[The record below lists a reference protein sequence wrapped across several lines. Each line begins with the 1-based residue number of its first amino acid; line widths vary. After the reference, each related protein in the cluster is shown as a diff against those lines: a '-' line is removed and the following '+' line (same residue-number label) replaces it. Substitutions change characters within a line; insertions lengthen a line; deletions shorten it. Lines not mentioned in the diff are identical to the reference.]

1 VDIIHHLQFAM
12 LSKSIPVLRES
23 VRAFAN
29 LSAERDN
36 TPNIVRSGVLGHLI
50 TALESIDNSS
60 REFGTMALSNLASD
74 EESKLRI
81 VREQGV
87 RPLMSIVRQAERNQ
101 IRTQQNAMSCLANI
115 ASCHEVHEELLDSGC
130 AEFSMQFIKS
140 TNLDLRTSALLSI
153 ANFCSN
159 SESHP
164 RLGSLRVHEE
174 LIKNL
179 DCTDRLV
186 QFRAV
191 TALRGLSTDSSFRD
205 LIVSGGGVLKLLS
218 FVHFDDADI
227 KIEVL
232 STLCNLSLG
241 GCLGDDANTVLE
253 SIDIES
259 LLSFLCNSDATHR
272 LFGAMAIGNIA
283 SHIDLQEPVFA
294 SGALQPLVGVS
305 ENETS
310 DVESRRCI
318 AYALCNLSAGLLK
331 NSDSLCKHSIVLN
344 GGLPSMM
351 FLCHTGD
358 TSDMLAALSTLRGLA
373 SSAEARRPIVEE
385 GVLHVLSLAMK
396 SDCLECKRET
406 AAILVLLSLNEENK
420 FNLVRSD
427 EMKELVT
434 LTDMN
439 DAQCVSQMCRSLA
452 TLSEVNDLH
461 SDILDHLTVDR
472 LVRLTSQS
480 SDPMVKLEVS
490 RLSANLSSNFNMHTT
505 LVNEPQLI
513 ENLLILCTDADT
525 DTRRSSNLTVAN
537 ICLNEK
543 THSTLE
549 RKELVSILHAVIND
563 ELPTSNDETFQKLV
577 ESKCHACIAISA
589 LCQDS
594 SLVSHIIEVGVVPA
608 LLRLLRVDGKGTDD
622 LRLHVSFAFNKLS
635 MLASA
640 HHELCQ
646 ERVTTSLVAR
656 LEEETNEHSL
666 TYSIASLR
674 RLSDDTNNRV
684 KLIASNAIEF
694 MARFYDSDNI
704 DRCREIA
711 SSVCRLALWDKARQ
725 PIIDSN
731 SMFSNILEMTTA
743 VDEEVARFAIG
754 ALANVANDERF
765 HDIVAKKEGLVST
778 ILSLMQHNTLS
789 IVRESSRALANVLS
803 SLVAQTI
810 VINDTSGIEAIVNV
824 SNLEDLECQLNT
836 AVSFRKLATNI
847 TSHEVFL
854 SQDDVFSAVVNLATH
869 KHNSQLGT
877 EKETLRNIKLQ
888 ATVALRDIASNQ
900 DFKVRFAEMGGIE
913 TAIEL
918 SSLSDIAIKT
928 LAFDIIRHLSV
939 VHQLKRSLINS
950 GVVSI
955 ITDYIGNGCQN
966 EDDEDLLYQIAESIA
981 NISEYAQNK
990 VELVQMGILHC
1001 LVSLSKHDSIN
1012 VKRGASRAF
1021 ALLSSSPENTI
1032 GVFDQKVIP
1041 SILGLLSCQEEEISR
1056 DAAATISNV
1065 AVGDFVKVIGKLGGI
1080 SPLIHLMSS
1089 SFESCQLNSCKALS
1103 RLTATLE
1110 ENKKKVFDEDGLSPL
1125 IQLCASTNQE
1135 VTLAA
1140 VMAMCNISTLEC
1152 HQIKIIEENGLPTLK
1167 QLISS
1172 DCSLTRKSVTMVLC
1186 NLTLDNDTQ
1195 DHVAR
1200 QIGVSPL
1207 FELMNDVDCRV
1218 FATMTICNLA
1228 VKQSHA
1234 MAILEEGGLVPLK
1247 VIVATD
1253 GATNLQ
1259 RAGLLTLYN
1268 ISSHENSH
1276 LCFVENNVVH
1286 EVVSTITNSED
1297 VLCRGFALMLL
1308 ANLACNE
1315 ETRAHATKGGGFNA
1329 AVSSLK
1335 DEDLSCR
1342 RFACICLAN
1351 MGNDTTTQSQIIVH
1365 GGLPSLLNLSLV
1377 EEEETQDCAILCLGN
1392 MAANE
1397 SNHSSLLRQGAFSA
1411 STQQANPTISTSS
1424 SNAYAIANMASN
1436 GEILAQIGRGGGI
1449 KPLIALAN
1457 DGKNKHAQ
1465 CLALSSLRRL
1475 AFVRE
1480 NRDKMMSENIL
1491 ECLTSASRTSQI
1503 ETQREVA
1510 GCLCNLS
1517 LSSSHRLAIA
1527 QKYTSELVLLTQS
1540 EDVETVRLSLCY
1552 LANCAENIDTHVF
1565 MKSAS
1570 ILDTIVGCL
1579 KREELDIKRESARVV
1594 TGLLSSREI
1603 HPRIIQHGGLDS
1615 LILLSGSDSC
1625 EECRYLT
1632 ALSFHKLTPSPTS
1645 HETLINNGL
1654 TNIMSLIKDVQR
1666 DTRKHAVSALRD
1678 LSSNGRDNVLF
1689 FQLGVP
1695 ALMVELIKEN
1705 DTDIK
1710 TIALSALRH
1719 LSQNNMITYS
1729 FDTSGIVQ
1737 SVIRCISRA
1746 NDDMRHQ
1753 IAGLFANLS
1762 EHRECHT
1769 SIVSGEIGN
1778 AMNSL
1783 ISMEQDEIWQVS
1795 SRMYF
1800 SSICSFVLYTNF
1812 IFVFASPH

>member
-1 VDIIHHLQFAM
+1 M

-36 TPNIVRSGVLGHLI
+36 TPNIVRSGVLDHLI
-50 TALESIDNSS
+50 TALESTDNLS
-60 REFGTMALSNLASD
+60 REFATIAMSNLASN

-87 RPLMSIVRQAERNQ
+87 RPLMSIVRQTGSNQ
-101 IRTQQNAMSCLANI
+101 TRTQQNAMSCLANI

-130 AEFSMQFIKS
+130 AELSMQFIKS
-140 TNLDLRTSALLSI
+140 SNLDLRTSALLSI

-186 QFRAV
+186 QLRAV

-218 FVHFDDADI
+218 FIHLDDADI

-241 GCLGDDANTVLE
+241 GCLGDDANAVLE
-253 SIDIES
+253 NVDMES
-259 LLSFLCNSDATHR
+259 LLSFLCNSNSTHR

-283 SHIDLQEPVFA
+283 SHIDLQEPVLA

-310 DVESRRCI
+310 DVESLRCI
-318 AYALCNLSAGLLK
+318 SYALCNLSADHPNRMSIILK
-331 NSDSLCKHSIVLN
+331 
-344 GGLPSMM
+344 GGLPSIM

-373 SSAEARRPIVEE
+373 SSTEARRPIVEE

-490 RLSANLSSNFNMHTT
+490 RLSANVSCNFNMHTT
-505 LVNEPQLI
+505 LMNEPQLI
-513 ENLLILCTDADT
+513 ENLGILCTDADA
-525 DTRRSSNLTVAN
+525 DTRRSSNLTFAN
-537 ICLNEK
+537 ICSNEK
-543 THSTLE
+543 THPTLE
-549 RKELVSILHAVIND
+549 RKDLVSILHTVIND
-563 ELPTSNDETFQKLV
+563 ELPTSNDETLHKLV
-577 ESKCHACIAISA
+577 ESKCHACMAISA

-594 SLVSHIIEVGVVPA
+594 SLNSHIIEVGIIPA
-608 LLRLLRVDGKGTDD
+608 LLKLLRVDGKGSDD
-622 LRLHVSFAFNKLS
+622 LRLHVSFVFNKLS

-646 ERVTTSLVAR
+646 ERVATSLITR

-684 KLIASNAIEF
+684 ELIASNAIEF
-694 MARFYDSDNI
+694 MTRFYDSDNI

-711 SSVCRLALWDKARQ
+711 SSVCRLALWDKARES
-725 PIIDSN
+725 IIDSN

-754 ALANVANDERF
+754 AVANIANDERF

-778 ILSLMQHNTLS
+778 MLSLMQHDTLS

-810 VINDTSGIEAIVNV
+810 VVNDTFGIEAIVTV
-824 SNLEDLECQLNT
+824 SKLEDLECQLNT
-836 AVSFRKLATNI
+836 SVAFRKLAANS

-869 KHNSQLGT
+869 SHNSQLGT

-888 ATVALRDIASNQ
+888 ATAALQDIASNHEA
-900 DFKVRFAEMGGIE
+900 KVRFAEMGGIE

-928 LAFDIIRHLSV
+928 MAFGITRHLSI
-939 VHQLKRSLINS
+939 VHQLKRSVVNC

-966 EDDEDLLYQIAESIA
+966 EGDEDLLYSIAESIA
-981 NISEYAQNK
+981 NISEHAQNK

-1021 ALLSSSPENTI
+1021 ALLSSSPENAV
-1032 GVFDQKVIP
+1032 GVFDEKVIP
-1041 SILGLLSCQEEEISR
+1041 SIIELLSCQEEEISR
-1056 DAAATISNV
+1056 DAAAAISNV

-1080 SPLIHLMSS
+1080 PPLIHLLSS
-1089 SFESCQLNSCKALS
+1089 SFKSCQINSCKALC
-1103 RLTATLE
+1103 RLTTLE
-1110 ENKKKVFDEDGLSPL
+1110 ENKKTVFDEDGLSPL
-1125 IQLCASTNQE
+1125 IQLCASSNQE
-1135 VTLAA
+1135 VILAA
-1140 VMAMCNISTLEC
+1140 VMVMCNISTLEG

-1167 QLISS
+1167 QLMSS

-1200 QIGVSPL
+1200 QIGVLPL

-1228 VKQSHA
+1228 VKKSHA

-1247 VIVATD
+1247 VMVATE

-1276 LCFVENNVVH
+1276 LCFVENNVVL

-1297 VLCRGFALMLL
+1297 VLCRRFALMLL

-1315 ETRAHATKGGGFNA
+1315 ETRALATKGGGFNA

-1397 SNHSSLLRQGAFSA
+1397 ANHSSLLRQGAFST
-1411 STQQANPTISTSS
+1411 STQQGDETISTSS
-1424 SNAYAIANMASN
+1424 SSAYVANMTSN

-1457 DGKNKHAQ
+1457 DGKNLHSQ

-1480 NRDKMMSENIL
+1480 NRDMMMSENVL
-1491 ECLTSASRTSQI
+1491 ECLTSASRTSQVEI
-1503 ETQREVA
+1503 QREVA

-1517 LSSSHRLAIA
+1517 LSSSHHLAVA
-1527 QKYTSELVLLTQS
+1527 QTAKSELVLLTQS
-1540 EDVETVRLSLCY
+1540 EDIDTVSLSLGS
-1552 LANCAENIDTHVF
+1552 LANCSEDIDTHVL

-1579 KREELDIKRESARVV
+1579 EREELDIKRESARVV

-1603 HPRIIQHGGLDS
+1603 HPHIIQHGGLDS

-1645 HETLINNGL
+1645 HEILINNGL

-1710 TIALSALRH
+1710 TIALSVLRN
-1719 LSQNNMITYS
+1719 LSQNKMITDS
-1729 FDTSGIVQ
+1729 FDTSGMVQ
-1737 SVIRCISRA
+1737 SVIRCISLA
-1746 NDDMRHQ
+1746 NEDMRCQ

-1769 SIVSGEIGN
+1769 SIVSGGIGN
-1778 AMNSL
+1778 AIKSL
-1783 ISMEQDEIWQVS
+1783 IFIEQDEIWQVS
-1795 SRMYF
+1795 SHIEF
-1800 SSICSFVLYTNF
+1800 SH
-1812 IFVFASPH
+1812 VFND

>member
-1 VDIIHHLQFAM
+1 MGIVHHLQFAM

-23 VRAFAN
+23 VRVFAN
-29 LSAERDN
+29 LSVERDN
-36 TPNIVRSGVLGHLI
+36 TSNIVRSGALGHLI

-60 REFGTMALSNLASD
+60 REFGTIAMSNLASND
-74 EESKLRI
+74 ESKLRI

-87 RPLMSIVRQAERNQ
+87 RQLMSIVRQSERNQ
-101 IRTQQNAMSCLANI
+101 TRTQQNAMSCLANI

-130 AEFSMQFIKS
+130 AELSMQFIKS
-140 TNLDLRTSALLSI
+140 SNLDLRTSALLSI

-218 FVHFDDADI
+218 FIHFDDADI

-241 GCLGDDANTVLE
+241 GCLGDDANALLE
-253 SIDIES
+253 SVDMES
-259 LLSFLCNSDATHR
+259 LLSFLCNSNSTHR

-283 SHIDLQEPVFA
+283 SHIDLQEPVLA

-310 DVESRRCI
+310 DFESRRCI
-318 AYALCNLSAGLLK
+318 AYALCNLSADHPNRMSIILK
-331 NSDSLCKHSIVLN
+331 
-344 GGLPSMM
+344 GGLPSIM

-358 TSDMLAALSTLRGLA
+358 TSDMLAALSTLKGLA
-373 SSAEARRPIVEE
+373 SSLAEARRPIVEE

-472 LVRLTSQS
+472 LVCLTSQS

-490 RLSANLSSNFNMHTT
+490 RLSANISSNFNTHTT
-505 LVNEPQLI
+505 LVNDPQLI
-513 ENLLILCTDADT
+513 ENLGILCTDADA
-525 DTRRSSNLTVAN
+525 DTRRFGNGSLAN

-549 RKELVSILHAVIND
+549 RKELVSILHTVIND
-563 ELPTSNDETFQKLV
+563 ELPTSNDETLHKLV

-622 LRLHVSFAFNKLS
+622 LRLHVSFVFNKLT
-635 MLASA
+635 MLTSV

-646 ERVTTSLVAR
+646 ERVATSLISVGQDD
-656 LEEETNEHSL
+656 ETNEHSL
-666 TYSIASLR
+666 NYSIASLR
-674 RLSDDTNNRV
+674 RVSDDTNNRV
-684 KLIASNAIEF
+684 ELIASNAIEF
-694 MARFYDSDNI
+694 MDRFYDVDNI

-711 SSVCRLALWDKARQ
+711 SSVCHLALWDKARQ

-731 SMFSNILEMTTA
+731 SMFSNTLEMA
-743 VDEEVARFAIG
+743 KSSDDEVARFAIG
-754 ALANVANDERF
+754 ALVNIANDERF

-810 VINDTSGIEAIVNV
+810 VINGTSGIEAIVNV
-824 SNLEDLECQLNT
+824 SKLEDYECQLNT
-836 AVSFRKLATNI
+836 AVAFRKLATNS
-847 TSHEVFL
+847 TSHVVFL

-869 KHNSQLGT
+869 SHNSQLGT
-877 EKETLRNIKLQ
+877 EKETLRNIKFQ
-888 ATVALRDIASNQ
+888 ATAALRDIASNHE
-900 DFKVRFAEMGGIE
+900 FKVRFAEMGGIE

-918 SSLSDIAIKT
+918 ASLSDTAIKT
-928 LAFDIIRHLSV
+928 LAFEIIRHLSI
-939 VHQLKRSLINS
+939 VHQLKRSLVNTS

-955 ITDYIGNGCQN
+955 ITDYIGNGCQ
-966 EDDEDLLYQIAESIA
+966 DEGDQDLLIQIAESIA
-981 NISEYAQNK
+981 NISEHAQNK

-1001 LVSLSKHDSIN
+1001 LVSLCKHDSNN
-1012 VKRGASRAF
+1012 VKRGTSRAF
-1021 ALLSSSPENTI
+1021 ALLSNSPENVA
-1032 GVFDQKVIP
+1032 GVFDEKVIP
-1041 SILGLLSCQEEEISR
+1041 SILELLSFQEEEISR
-1056 DAAATISNV
+1056 DAAAAISNV

-1080 SPLIHLMSS
+1080 PPLIHLLSS
-1089 SFESCQLNSCKALS
+1089 SFKSCQINSCKALC

-1110 ENKKKVFDEDGLSPL
+1110 ENKKTVFDEDGLSPI

-1140 VMAMCNISTLEC
+1140 VLVLCNISTLEC
-1152 HQIKIIEENGLPTLK
+1152 HQIKIVEENGLPTLK
-1167 QLISS
+1167 QLMSS

-1186 NLTLDNDTQ
+1186 NLTSDNDTQ
-1195 DHVAR
+1195 DHIAR
-1200 QIGVSPL
+1200 QIGVLPL
-1207 FELMNDVDCRV
+1207 FELINDVDCRV
-1218 FATMTICNLA
+1218 FATMAICNLA
-1228 VKQSHA
+1228 VKKSHA
-1234 MAILEEGGLVPLK
+1234 MAILEERGLVPLTAM
-1247 VIVATD
+1247 VGTE

-1259 RAGLLTLYN
+1259 RAALLTLYN
-1268 ISSHENSH
+1268 ISTHENSH
-1276 LCFVENNVVH
+1276 LPFVENNVVH

-1297 VLCRGFALMLL
+1297 VLCRGFSLLIL
-1308 ANLACNE
+1308 ANLACND
-1315 ETRAHATKGGGFNA
+1315 ETRAHATKGGGLSGI
-1329 AVSSLK
+1329 VSSLK

-1351 MGNDTTTQSQIIVH
+1351 MGNDTTIQSQIIVH

-1377 EEEETQDCAILCLGN
+1377 EDEETQDAALLCLGN

-1397 SNHSSLLRQGAFSA
+1397 ANHYSLLRQGTFSAFVKAA
-1411 STQQANPTISTSS
+1411 STQQGDGTIGTSS
-1424 SNAYAIANMASN
+1424 SAAIANMTSN

-1457 DGKNKHAQ
+1457 DGDIFSQ

-1480 NRDKMMSENIL
+1480 NRDRMMSENIL
-1491 ECLTSASRTSQI
+1491 ECLTSASRTSQVEI
-1503 ETQREVA
+1503 QREVA

-1517 LSSSHRLAIA
+1517 LSSSNRLAIA
-1527 QKYTSELVLLTQS
+1527 QKNTSELVLLTQS
-1540 EDVETVRLSLCY
+1540 EDVETVRLILCSLG
-1552 LANCAENIDTHVF
+1552 NCAEDIDTHVF

-1579 KREELDIKRESARVV
+1579 KKEELDIKRESARVV

-1603 HPRIIQHGGLDS
+1603 HPHIIQHGGLDS

-1625 EECRYLT
+1625 EECRYLI

-1710 TIALSALRH
+1710 TIALSVLRH
-1719 LSQNNMITYS
+1719 LSPNNMITDS

-1746 NDDMRHQ
+1746 NKDMRCQ

-1769 SIVSGEIGN
+1769 SIASGGIGN
-1778 AMNSL
+1778 AIKSL
-1783 ISMEQDEIWQVS
+1783 ISIEQDEIWQVS
-1795 SRMYF
+1795 CRMY
-1800 SSICSFVLYTNF
+1800 S
-1812 IFVFASPH
+1812 